1 MPTGIRIKEIRRNK
15 GLTQKQLGEKC
26 HIAES
31 TIRRYESG
39 NLNPKIETLQK
50 IADALCCDIFDLTE
64 IQTEPLSPEQE
75 KKLEAQNRADEK
87 DIAKD
92 IENIRQKLMNGA
104 DGPLSYDGEP
114 VPEEDAK
121 LLLGQI
127 ELMMRRLKP
136 INKEKYNPN
145 KNKKQVL
152 QTIHHFDE
160 SYKGVTNRNTLAEH
174 FVRSAIAGRKIALG
188 QRAENCAG

>member
-50 IADALCCDIFDLTE
+50 IADALGCDIFDLTE

-145 KNKKQVL
+145 KNKK
-152 QTIHHFDE
+152 
-160 SYKGVTNRNTLAEH
+160 
-174 FVRSAIAGRKIALG
+174 
-188 QRAENCAG
+188 

>member
-50 IADALCCDIFDLTE
+50 IADALGCDIFDLTE
-64 IQTEPLSPEQE
+64 IQAEPLSPEQE
-75 KKLEAQNRADEK
+75 KELEAQNRADEK

-114 VPEEDAK
+114 IPAEDAE

-145 KNKKQVL
+145 KNKK
-152 QTIHHFDE
+152 
-160 SYKGVTNRNTLAEH
+160 
-174 FVRSAIAGRKIALG
+174 
-188 QRAENCAG
+188 